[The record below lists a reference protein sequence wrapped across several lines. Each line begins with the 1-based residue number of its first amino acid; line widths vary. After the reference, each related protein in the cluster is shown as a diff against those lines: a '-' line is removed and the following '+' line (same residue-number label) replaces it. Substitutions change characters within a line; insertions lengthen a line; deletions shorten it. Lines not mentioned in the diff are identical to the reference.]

1 VDRIDQLVAA
11 FEARRDPDRAGP
23 MAAYM
28 KDHFP
33 FLLRKHAKTDPD
45 GVRAF
50 VAAHEDALSPLS
62 KREALRR
69 LG

>member
-1 VDRIDQLVAA
+1 VVRIDQLVAA
-11 FEARRDPDRAGP
+11 FEARRA
-23 MAAYM
+23 
-28 KDHFP
+28 
-33 FLLRKHAKTDPD
+33 
-45 GVRAF
+45 V